1 LHDRRQIWQCWSAA
15 LHNLEISLDKGPVT
29 CETLGELRPSPRAA
43 PLTARVSMN
52 TLVRAGWAVA
62 RPSKTTD
69 YVTTEA
75 EAKQKKLGL
84 WQGEFMMPDAFRRAA
99 GTFVDRS

>member
-1 LHDRRQIWQCWSAA
+1 
-15 LHNLEISLDKGPVT
+15 
-29 CETLGELRPSPRAA
+29 
-43 PLTARVSMN
+43 MN

-75 EAKQKKLGL
+75 EAEQKKLGL
-84 WQGEFMMPDAFRRAA
+84 WQGEFMMNRPASA
-99 GTFVDRS
+99 S

>member
-1 LHDRRQIWQCWSAA
+1 
-15 LHNLEISLDKGPVT
+15 
-29 CETLGELRPSPRAA
+29 
-43 PLTARVSMN
+43 MN